1 MSTITSSPES
11 KRAASAFLLVLDSVN
26 SQVSDSRTNTICATR
41 KKGHKNSFPPRNQIS
56 DGRKNGRVKNTV
68 FGPEAIVRDY
78 DCFTICQH
86 VVLCELGIS
95 FFIADVLYCTILHI
109 PTIKS
114 QSYKPPLLLCLC
126 LGFIVCRH
134 GDLAYFSHFPRP
146 HTSLFA
152 TYVAS
157 KASKL
162 WWILRRQEFWLG
174 WFQRRVV
181 KFAFL
186 STADSFCWQVGG
198 KLSCTKNMVLDGRK
212 KKF

>member
-1 MSTITSSPES
+1 MHLHDRGMHLQCLPLPLPQ
-11 KRAASAFLLVLDSVN
+11 KRTFLLTGLLLPLRKILKFPTHV
-26 SQVSDSRTNTICATR
+26 QR

-68 FGPEAIVRDY
+68 FGPEATVRDY

-95 FFIADVLYCTILHI
+95 FFIADVLYCTISHI

-162 WWILRRQEFWLG
+162 
-174 WFQRRVV
+174 
-181 KFAFL
+181 
-186 STADSFCWQVGG
+186 
-198 KLSCTKNMVLDGRK
+198 
-212 KKF
+212 